1 MRVKITA
8 PLTKEK
14 VKTLHAGDVVSLSGY
29 IYTGRDAAHKRMV
42 ERFKK
47 TGKLP
52 FDIKDQIIY
61 YVGPS
66 PAKPGNVVGS
76 AGPTT
81 SGRMDAYAPVL
92 LDNGLTGM
100 IGKGERNVDVIEA
113 MKRNKAVY
121 FGATGGAA
129 ALIAG
134 HIKSAEVVDYE
145 DLGTE
150 AIHRFYVEDMPLVVI
165 IDCEGNNL
173 YETEKAKY
181 RKV

>member
-1 MRVKITA
+1 MKVKITA

-14 VKTLHAGDVVSLSGY
+14 VRTLHAGDVVSLSGY

-42 ERFKK
+42 EGFEK
-47 TGKLP
+47 TGKFP

-100 IGKGERNVDVIEA
+100 IGKGERSADVIEA

-134 HIKSAEVVDYE
+134 HIKSAEVIDYE

-181 RKV
+181 REV